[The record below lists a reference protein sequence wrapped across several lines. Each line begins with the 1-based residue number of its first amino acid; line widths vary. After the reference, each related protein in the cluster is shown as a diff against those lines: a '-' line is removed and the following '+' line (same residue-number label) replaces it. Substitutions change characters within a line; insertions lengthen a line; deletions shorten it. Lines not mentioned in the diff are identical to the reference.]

1 MTPILSFVGK
11 SGVGKT
17 TLIEKL
23 VTELNRRGYR
33 IAVVK
38 HHAHTTPIDGRGKD
52 SWRFAEAGAAVALVS
67 SPIEI
72 ARFERVSHELTLDE
86 IAGRIAD
93 VDLIL
98 TEGFKR
104 EAAPKIEVSRA
115 AVGTLLIAR
124 EDELIAVVSDH
135 PVPVKV
141 PRFDL
146 DDTSGV
152 AEFVESKFL
161 RGGKRDPGAVG

>member
-1 MTPILSFVGK
+1 MMSPILSFVGK

-23 VTELNRRGYR
+23 VAELKRRGYR

-38 HHAHTTPIDGRGKD
+38 HHAHMTPIDGRGKD
-52 SWRFAEAGAAVALVS
+52 SWRFAEAGASVAIVS
-67 SPIEI
+67 SPVEI
-72 ARFERVSHELTLDE
+72 VRFERVPRELTLNE
-86 IAGRIAD
+86 IAAQIVN

-115 AVGTLLIAR
+115 ALGADLVAR
-124 EDELIAVVSDH
+124 ADELIAVVSDH
-135 PVPVKV
+135 PITLNL

-146 DDTSGV
+146 DDAAGI
-152 AEFVESKFL
+152 AGFIEGRFL
-161 RGGKRDPGAVG
+161 R

>member
-1 MTPILSFVGK
+1 MIPLLSFVGK

-23 VTELNRRGYR
+23 VAELKRRGYR

-52 SWRFAEAGAAVALVS
+52 SWRFAEAGASLAVVS
-67 SPIEI
+67 SPVEI
-72 ARFERVSHELTLDE
+72 ARFERVTRELTLNE
-86 IAGRIAD
+86 IAAQING

-104 EAAPKIEVSRA
+104 EAAPKIEVSRTA
-115 AVGTLLIAR
+115 LGADLVAR
-124 EDELIAVVSDH
+124 ADELIAVVSDH
-135 PVPVKV
+135 PITLNL

-146 DDTSGV
+146 DDAAGI
-152 AEFVESKFL
+152 AALIEGKFL
-161 RGGKRDPGAVG
+161 R

>member
-1 MTPILSFVGK
+1 MIPLLSFVGK

-23 VTELNRRGYR
+23 VAELKRRGYR

-52 SWRFAEAGAAVALVS
+52 SWRFAEAGASLAVVS
-67 SPIEI
+67 SPVEI
-72 ARFERVSHELTLDE
+72 VRFERVTRELTLNE
-86 IAGRIAD
+86 IAAQING

-104 EAAPKIEVSRA
+104 EAAPKIEVSRTA
-115 AVGTLLIAR
+115 LGADLVAR
-124 EDELIAVVSDH
+124 ADELIAVVSDH
-135 PVPVKV
+135 PIALNL

-146 DDTSGV
+146 DDAAGIAAFIEGKS
-152 AEFVESKFL
+152 L
-161 RGGKRDPGAVG
+161 R

>member
-1 MTPILSFVGK
+1 MTPLLSFVGK

-23 VTELNRRGYR
+23 IAELKRRGYR

-52 SWRFAEAGAAVALVS
+52 SWRFSEAGASLAVVS
-67 SPIEI
+67 SPVEI
-72 ARFERVSHELTLDE
+72 ARFERVPHELTLNE
-86 IAGRIAD
+86 IAAQISN
-93 VDLIL
+93 VDLVL

-115 AVGTLLIAR
+115 ALGTDLIGR
-124 EDELIAVVSDH
+124 VDELIAVVSDH
-135 PVPVKV
+135 RLRSIYHILTWTTQRGSLP
-141 PRFDL
+141 
-146 DDTSGV
+146 S
-152 AEFVESKFL
+152 SKQNS
-161 RGGKRDPGAVG
+161 

>member
-1 MTPILSFVGK
+1 MIPLVSFVGK

-23 VTELNRRGYR
+23 VAELKRRSYR

-52 SWRFAEAGAAVALVS
+52 SWRFAEAGASVAIVS
-67 SPIEI
+67 SPVEV
-72 ARFERVSHELTLDE
+72 ARFERVPRELTLNE
-86 IAGRIAD
+86 IVAQIVN

-115 AVGTLLIAR
+115 ALGTDLIGRA
-124 EDELIAVVSDH
+124 EELIAVVSDH
-135 PVPVKV
+135 PITLDL

-146 DDTSGV
+146 DDTVGIT
-152 AEFVESKFL
+152 AFIATRFL
-161 RGGKRDPGAVG
+161 H